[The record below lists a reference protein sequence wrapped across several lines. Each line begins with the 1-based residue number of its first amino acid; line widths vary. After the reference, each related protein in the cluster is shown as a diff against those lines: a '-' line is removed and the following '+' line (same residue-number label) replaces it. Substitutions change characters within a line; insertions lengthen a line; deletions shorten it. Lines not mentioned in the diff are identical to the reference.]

1 MLTNLDFSIETQN
14 LHYPL
19 TNECKT
25 KEYKFSAD
33 VFSSSIPFIL
43 ILGNDEDTSF
53 LFKTAFEI
61 WNYDVA
67 EANDCEQC
75 FSISTFKAPDLI
87 LIDSEINFQESL
99 TMMKKLQKSPL
110 FKDCGFVFISGH
122 AQENVRQT
130 ALSAGANF
138 FLLKPVDFAVLEKF
152 VQNYFRDKNLSF
164 SFRKK

>member
-1 MLTNLDFSIETQN
+1 MLTNIDFSIEPQKSR
-14 LHYPL
+14 YPFS
-19 TNECKT
+19 NEWQT
-25 KEYKFSAD
+25 KEYDFSAD
-33 VFSSSIPFIL
+33 VFSSAIPFIL

-75 FSISTFKAPDLI
+75 FAISTFKAPDLI
-87 LIDSEINFQESL
+87 LIDSEIDFQKSL
-99 TMMKKLQKSPL
+99 TMMKKLQKSPV

-122 AQENVRQT
+122 AQEDVRQT
-130 ALSAGANF
+130 ALGAGANF
-138 FLLKPVDFAVLEKF
+138 FLLKPIDFAVLEKF